1 MRSAFGFVATCR
13 GIVTVVGN
21 HGASSVAASLLGS
34 VFLQT
39 LYGNTSS
46 AREVIS
52 GQLFYEG
59 SLLSPAEI
67 LLLVSYVND
76 KSLLCSSVR
85 VEEAIE
91 QSIELNMP
99 LWMSDEGVEVM
110 IRNDDERNA
119 RKSDILHALNL
130 EAKKEVLI
138 GSLSHQEQIMLQ

>member
-1 MRSAFGFVATCR
+1 MR
-13 GIVTVVGN
+13 
-21 HGASSVAASLLGS
+21 
-34 VFLQT
+34 
-39 LYGNTSS
+39 
-46 AREVIS
+46 E
-52 GQLFYEG
+52 
-59 SLLSPAEI
+59 
-67 LLLVSYVND
+67 D
-76 KSLLCSSVR
+76 
-85 VEEAIE
+85 EAIE